1 MCTTKSRYEEYTK
14 IQLCKYHY
22 MKTRPTICTTSKPR
36 QLGELAGLLVMHNTD
51 RQCTQEVHFYLKE
64 IFEQSKKNP
73 EVYTSKYVRNKPILS
88 AKSKTA
94 PSTPK
99 KADSPTSQ
107 RVMFSALGL
116 PPQRQ
121 DFRRIQT
128 VPHGATRNS
137 NESNSHPTHLSTNHL
152 SAPST
157 AYNSPRDQKVYIKL
171 SRPTPHNFQSTPA
184 TVRKQTYRPFCL
196 IRGDLQEQALV
207 KNKPISA
214 PPCSP
219 APRLLGR

>member
-1 MCTTKSRYEEYTK
+1 
-14 IQLCKYHY
+14 
-22 MKTRPTICTTSKPR
+22 
-36 QLGELAGLLVMHNTD
+36 
-51 RQCTQEVHFYLKE
+51 
-64 IFEQSKKNP
+64 
-73 EVYTSKYVRNKPILS
+73 
-88 AKSKTA
+88 
-94 PSTPK
+94 
-99 KADSPTSQ
+99 
-107 RVMFSALGL
+107 MFSALGL

-219 APRLLGR
+219 APRLLGRWVGFYRKYTLSAMNYRFLVGETAATYHWSWLRCTDNHK